1 MTYELTVLAVTVALG
16 AGLILSGAA
25 PGWAWPLVP
34 LPYLV
39 RHLYQLLRLVHLVR
53 RQHRLTPPYPRGLWG
68 EVYASIARYQQY
80 GRRGRKRQVRFIR
93 RFRQAADALPDALI
107 ILDKLQRIE
116 WANPAAAPLLD
127 IHWPRDEGRRLA
139 ELLAQPDLTH
149 FIEVGEYRHPL
160 DVNPEHNRALTLALR
175 VAPFGAHKGERLLVA
190 RDVTHLHHL
199 NMIRRDFVANASH
212 ELRTPLT
219 VIAGFLEN
227 LTNAPATPASHRPP
241 LALMQNQAHRMR
253 SIIDDLL
260 TLSRLE
266 MDDQDRPHRPVDVAA
281 ELELILHEA
290 QALSG
295 GHHRIETTVDG
306 DLLLMGHQLELRSA
320 FSNLIHNAVRHT
332 PPGTRIRIR
341 WEQDAD
347 GHLFSVADDGEGIPP
362 EHLPRLTERFYRVD
376 QGRSRAAGGTG
387 LGLAIVKHVLNRH
400 DAQLLITS
408 TVGAGTRFTCQF
420 PSSRGRVRPSRAG
433 TTEPVQD
440 RAIQCLET
448 EGLTQIVIHPG
459 IEATFPI
466 TRHGQGG
473 QGDDRYGPQCRV

>member
-1 MTYELTVLAVTVALG
+1 MIYELVLLIATIGLG
-16 AGLILSGAA
+16 AGLILAGVA

-34 LPYLV
+34 LPYLA
-39 RHLYQLLRLVHLVR
+39 RHLYRLLRLVHLIR
-53 RQHRLTPPYPRGLWG
+53 HRHRLTPPYPRGLWG
-68 EVYASIARYQQY
+68 EVYASIAGYQQY

-93 RFRQAADALPDALI
+93 RFRQAANALPDALI

-139 ELLAQPDLTH
+139 DLLAQPDLAH
-149 FIEVGEYRHPL
+149 FIEVGEYQQPL
-160 DVNPEHNRALTLALR
+160 DVTPEHNRALTLALR
-175 VAPFGAHKGERLLVA
+175 VAPFGTHKGERLLVA
-190 RDVTHLHHL
+190 RDVTHLYHL

-227 LTNAPATPASHRPP
+227 LANAPATPANHRQP
-241 LALMQNQAHRMR
+241 LALMQNQARRMG

-281 ELELILHEA
+281 ELEPILHEA
-290 QALSG
+290 QALSAG
-295 GHHRIETTVDG
+295 RYRIETTIDA
-306 DLLLMGHQLELRSA
+306 DLLLLGNPVELRSA
-320 FSNLIHNAVRHT
+320 FSNLIHNAVHHT
-332 PPGTRIRIR
+332 PPGTHLRIG

-347 GHLFSVADDGEGIPP
+347 GPQFSVADDGEGIPL

-376 QGRSRAAGGTG
+376 QGRSRATGGTG

-408 TVGAGTRFTCQF
+408 EVGAGSRFTCQF
-420 PSSRGRVRPSRAG
+420 PPSRGLSRP
-433 TTEPVQD
+433 
-440 RAIQCLET
+440 
-448 EGLTQIVIHPG
+448 LTVYSKSTPSVPW
-459 IEATFPI
+459 TMP
-466 TRHGQGG
+466 
-473 QGDDRYGPQCRV
+473 